1 MKIKKERRKKKKEKA
16 FNAKPSGLW
25 PHAPSL

>member
-16 FNAKPSGLW
+16 FNAKPSGLG
-25 PHAPSL
+25 PHASPF